1 MTLKG
6 RLRLIDA
13 LLYLKI
19 SGSVVVASTG
29 VSKCVRENVCPRS
42 LRRACGFLCRFHCL
56 HCACVC
62 AGTCFQSASPSLLFS
77 LSTVGEEV
85 SVSGQLGEIRWEQ
98 KITRSIWPGSG
109 AEARRK
115 GSTMM
120 YRVVC
125 QPDGAHGGGPLCA
138 CQQIH
143 IFNSP
148 PVGVLSMTAT
158 GHAE

>member
-1 MTLKG
+1 MF
-6 RLRLIDA
+6 
-13 LLYLKI
+13 
-19 SGSVVVASTG
+19 S
-29 VSKCVRENVCPRS
+29 E
-42 LRRACGFLCRFHCL
+42 CL
-56 HCACVC
+56 
-62 AGTCFQSASPSLLFS
+62 SPSPLFS
-77 LSTVGEEV
+77 LHCRRGEV
-85 SVSGQLGEIRWEQ
+85 LVSGQLGEIRWEQ

-115 GSTMM
+115 ESTMM

-125 QPDGAHGGGPLCA
+125 QPDRAHGGGPLCA

-158 GHAE
+158 GHVE